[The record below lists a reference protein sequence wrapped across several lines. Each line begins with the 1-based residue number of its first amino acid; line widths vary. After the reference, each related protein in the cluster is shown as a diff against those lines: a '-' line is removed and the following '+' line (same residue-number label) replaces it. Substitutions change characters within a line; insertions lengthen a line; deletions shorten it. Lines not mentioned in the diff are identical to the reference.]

1 MTVLDDILS
10 AAATPIA
17 WRRTFIFL
25 ARMRRHI
32 ERMVA
37 VVIAR
42 RERHAALAVLRHLSG
57 RELRDIGIYR
67 SDLDYGLEAAARERS
82 RMQLGPRATS
92 QRARTDRQ

>member
-25 ARMRRHI
+25 ARVRRHI

-57 RELRDIGIYR
+57 RELGHIGICG
-67 SDLDYGLEAAARERS
+67 SELDYGLEASARDRS
-82 RMQLGPRATS
+82 RVQLGPRATS
-92 QRARTDRQ
+92 ERARTGRQ